1 MLTGLVIVTSLIA
14 VQDNLGYYLGIESN
28 EIIDGATLVIA
39 TFNQIPL
46 GDVILICGIVLF
58 AYSTIIGWQYY
69 GNRCI
74 TYLSSGKGLIFY
86 KILLLAIGFFGAL
99 GVGDFL

>member
-1 MLTGLVIVTSLIA
+1 MVA
-14 VQDNLGYYLGIESN
+14 QQDNMQAFLGIEPSTT
-28 EIIDGATLVIA
+28 IDGASLVIA
-39 TFNQIPL
+39 TFSQIPF
-46 GDVILICGIVLF
+46 GDIILMCGIVLF

-74 TYLSSGKGLIFY
+74 TYLSGGKGLLFY
-86 KILLLAIGFFGAL
+86 KILLLIIGFVGAL